1 MKKLKNIS
9 VGTIASIVSY
19 LMISSNPVDARLSQR
34 LVGDKLVA
42 LAEPL
47 LWSIESSTQIDRIK
61 PKNLIAE
68 RCKDQEI
75 RDREIGTG
83 RAWNTCEYT
92 LEFQL
97 DGNLVVSKRSNR
109 KVLWASGTAGRGT
122 KLSVQSDGNV
132 SIYDRSNQ
140 PIWAT
145 NTDRNPGA
153 FLSLQNDGNLVV
165 YAPNKRPLF
174 ATNTNQSVA
183 TTNPG
188 IFNSTPNNSA
198 PISNP
203 PAKKPTF
210 DDDVRRIMAARR
222 AASVPATTCDA
233 DLKISTQNGKDE
245 NFSRAK
251 QWTTCNKYNLVF
263 QNDGNL
269 VLYNPSSNP
278 IWATGTEGRAVR
290 MSVQADGNVVLYDF
304 SNQPIWATNTTG
316 NPGAFLSL
324 QTDGNLIVYSRNRQP
339 LFATSTDSGKRAT
352 TTAAQGWKR

>member
-1 MKKLKNIS
+1 MKKIS
-9 VGTIASIVSY
+9 SVSFGTILSLVSY
-19 LMISSNPVDARLSQR
+19 LAILSSPVDARLLPKAIGTR
-34 LVGDKLVA
+34 LAA
-42 LAEPL
+42 LDR
-47 LWSIESSTQIDRIK
+47 STQIDQIK
-61 PKNLIAE
+61 PKKLIAQG
-68 RCKDQEI
+68 CKNQEI

-83 RAWNTCEYT
+83 RAWSTCDYT

-97 DGNLVVSKRSNR
+97 DGNLVVSKRRDR

-132 SIYDRSNQ
+132 SIYDRANQ

-165 YAPNKRPLF
+165 YTPNKRPIF
-174 ATNTNQSVA
+174 ATNTSQSVVA
-183 TTNPG
+183 TNPS
-188 IFNSTPNNSA
+188 IFNPNPNNSTPVA
-198 PISNP
+198 NP
-203 PAKKPTF
+203 PNKKPTF
-210 DDDVRRIMAARR
+210 DDDVRRIIAARK
-222 AASVPATTCDA
+222 AASAPATTCGT
-233 DLKISTQNGKDE
+233 DLKIFAQNGKDE
-245 NFSRAK
+245 NFSRSK

-269 VLYNPSSNP
+269 VLYNPNSNP
-278 IWATGTEGRAVR
+278 IWATGTEGRAAR

-324 QTDGNLIVYSRNRQP
+324 QTDGNLVVYTRNRKP
-339 LFATSTDSGKRAT
+339 IFATGTDSGKRAT
-352 TTAAQGWKR
+352 TSAAQGWNR

>member
-1 MKKLKNIS
+1 MKKLSNIS
-9 VGTIASIVSY
+9 VCTLASIVSY
-19 LMISSNPVDARLSQR
+19 LIILTNPVDARSSQG
-34 LVGDKLVA
+34 LVDNKLG
-42 LAEPL
+42 
-47 LWSIESSTQIDRIK
+47 SIESSTEIDRIK

-83 RAWNTCEYT
+83 RAWNTCDYT

-97 DGNLVVSKRSNR
+97 DGNLVVSKRGNR
-109 KVLWASGTAGRGT
+109 QVLWASGTAGRGT

-165 YAPNKRPLF
+165 YTPSKKPIF
-174 ATNTNQSVA
+174 ATNTSQAVVTKN
-183 TTNPG
+183 TG
-188 IFNSTPNNSA
+188 IFNSTPNNNA

-203 PAKKPTF
+203 PTKKPTF
-210 DDDVRRIMAARR
+210 DDDVRRIMGDRR
-222 AASVPATTCDA
+222 AASVPASTCGNN
-233 DLKISTQNGKDE
+233 LKISTKNGRDE
-245 NFSRAK
+245 SFSRNK

-269 VLYNPSSNP
+269 VLYNPNSNP
-278 IWATGTEGRAVR
+278 IWATGTEGRATR

-304 SNQPIWATNTTG
+304 SNQPIWATNTDG

-324 QTDGNLIVYSRNRQP
+324 QNDGNLVVYTGNRKP
-339 LFATSTDSGKRAT
+339 IFATGTDGGRRT
-352 TTAAQGWKR
+352 TTNAAQEWKR